1 MTIRFNSATRDLIT
15 NAITATMGSAT
26 LKIYTGT
33 QPATAG
39 TAATGTLLVDIVLAG
54 FNPSA
59 TGVAT
64 LVTSPPVQGIAV
76 ATGTAGWARLTD
88 LTNNIDGSVGTSATD
103 FIINTVSIVNGGTVT
118 LTNCTIT
125 QPA

>member
-54 FNPSA
+54 FNASA